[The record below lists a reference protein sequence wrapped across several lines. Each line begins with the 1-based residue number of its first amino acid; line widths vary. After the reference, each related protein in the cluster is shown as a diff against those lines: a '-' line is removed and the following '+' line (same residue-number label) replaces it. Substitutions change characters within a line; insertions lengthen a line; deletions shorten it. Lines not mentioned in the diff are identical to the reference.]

1 MAFVSA
7 MMCPHRWRP
16 FDTAHPASAGGA
28 LAQGRPERSDNE
40 RWRRVEGRYLIIGII
55 SVLVVSSG
63 CAGVSPVQVGQT
75 AGTIVGAAVAPG
87 VGPPLGAL
95 VGLMAGMLV
104 QGEVDKVTEK
114 HERKILGEEL
124 ATGPS
129 PAAEG
134 NAPLGAQPT
143 RVWVDET
150 VHNGRLI
157 AGHFD
162 ARSLQ

>member
-1 MAFVSA
+1 M
-7 MMCPHRWRP
+7 
-16 FDTAHPASAGGA
+16 
-28 LAQGRPERSDNE
+28 
-40 RWRRVEGRYLIIGII
+40 RRRILIGL
-55 SVLVVSSG
+55 LVVASG

-75 AGTIVGAAVAPG
+75 AGTIVGAAVIPG

-95 VGLMAGMLV
+95 VGLLAGMLV

-114 HERKILGEEL
+114 HERKTLGKEL

-129 PAAEG
+129 PTQEDHTPPRG
-134 NAPLGAQPT
+134 QPT

-150 VHNGRLI
+150 VHKGRLI

-162 ARSLQ
+162 ARYLQ

>member
-1 MAFVSA
+1 M
-7 MMCPHRWRP
+7 R
-16 FDTAHPASAGGA
+16 
-28 LAQGRPERSDNE
+28 
-40 RWRRVEGRYLIIGII
+40 RRVVIGII

-114 HERKILGEEL
+114 QERKTLGKEL

-129 PAAEG
+129 TTQEDHALPG
-134 NAPLGAQPT
+134 GRPT
-143 RVWVDET
+143 RVWVAET

-162 ARSLQ
+162 ARDIH